1 MIHDYYTE
9 YEKSNALGISSGPAP
24 EFGKSLHNLTLGNQ
38 WADSRHDPNATVHP
52 LSEAPGSKPGSRD
65 TSQSRS
71 VHAERTSETPD
82 PRSRELEKTKRLS
95 KCNFIDAEVRYE
107 NALKYTAIWLEAFI
121 IFSIVWTI
129 YPTLSDS
136 GKKELDARLQAKYEM
151 ARSDF
156 GTYQRE
162 KKKKH

>member
-1 MIHDYYTE
+1 
-9 YEKSNALGISSGPAP
+9 
-24 EFGKSLHNLTLGNQ
+24 
-38 WADSRHDPNATVHP
+38 
-52 LSEAPGSKPGSRD
+52 
-65 TSQSRS
+65 
-71 VHAERTSETPD
+71 
-82 PRSRELEKTKRLS
+82 
-95 KCNFIDAEVRYE
+95 
-107 NALKYTAIWLEAFI
+107 LEAFI